1 MLSLACVTVI
11 RAAGLF
17 LEEKEEKY
25 RTKMLK
31 SRINLVVVALCWL
44 LPLASLLP
52 SVTGAHGKVT
62 LLSCRHHH
70 GHWP

>member
-1 MLSLACVTVI
+1 
-11 RAAGLF
+11 
-17 LEEKEEKY
+17 
-25 RTKMLK
+25 MLK

-62 LLSCRHHH
+62 ACPVYITMVIAHDTR
-70 GHWP
+70 WP